1 MFKELSIYIGYDQ
14 NQTTSSFLPSHRSSI
29 EHGWSF
35 YYMCERVRTYRTC
48 DNLERGTTPSIS
60 SFRLEICM
68 GEFLIK
74 EHFGDD

>member
-1 MFKELSIYIGYDQ
+1 
-14 NQTTSSFLPSHRSSI
+14 
-29 EHGWSF
+29 
-35 YYMCERVRTYRTC
+35 MCERVRTYRTC